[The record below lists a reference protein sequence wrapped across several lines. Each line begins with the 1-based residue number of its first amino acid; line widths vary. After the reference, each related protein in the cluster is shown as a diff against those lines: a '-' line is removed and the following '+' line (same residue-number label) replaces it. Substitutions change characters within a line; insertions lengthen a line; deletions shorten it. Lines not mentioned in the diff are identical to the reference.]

1 MAAPAASRFTL
12 TSSVLGR
19 TTAPY
24 TKFVTCALALLVLAH
39 SQWLVAADPERY
51 DIGRHASPAEIASWN
66 IDVKP
71 NGEGL
76 PVAQGNAVQGKV
88 LYDAQCAQ
96 CHGAGGI
103 GGPFGTLV
111 GRLPNDAFPFG
122 RDPGVAK
129 TIGNYWPY
137 ATTLIDYIRRAMP
150 FEAPGTLT
158 NAEVYGIVAYLLQEN
173 DILEPGTLLNQDNLA
188 TIRMPARDRF
198 VPDDR
203 RGGNEI
209 R

>member
-12 TSSVLGR
+12 TYFTRSR
-19 TTAPY
+19 TTTPY
-24 TKFVTCALALLVLAH
+24 TTSVACVLALLVLTH
-39 SQWLVAADPERY
+39 SQWIEAADPERY
-51 DIGRHASPAEIASWN
+51 DIGRQASPAEIASWN

-76 PVAQGNAVQGKV
+76 PVAQGNALQGKE

-96 CHGAGGI
+96 CHGVEGI

-111 GRLPNDAFPFG
+111 GRLPDDAFPFG

-137 ATTLIDYIRRAMP
+137 ATTLFDYIRRAMP
-150 FEAPGTLT
+150 FDAPGSLS
-158 NAEVYGIVAYLLQEN
+158 NKDVYSLVTYLLQEN
-173 DILEPGTLLNQDNLA
+173 DIIEPGTLLNQHNLA

>member
-1 MAAPAASRFTL
+1 L
-12 TSSVLGR
+12 
-19 TTAPY
+19 
-24 TKFVTCALALLVLAH
+24 
-39 SQWLVAADPERY
+39 AADPGRY
-51 DIGRHASPAEIASWN
+51 EIGRHATPAEIARWN

-76 PVAQGNAVQGKV
+76 PDAQGNAAQGKV
-88 LYDAQCAQ
+88 LYEDQCAQ
-96 CHGAGGI
+96 CHGVNGI

-111 GRLPNDAFPFG
+111 GRLPDDAFPFG
-122 RDPGVAK
+122 RDPGIAK

-137 ATTLIDYIRRAMP
+137 ATTLFDYIRRAMP
-150 FEAPGTLT
+150 FDAPGTLT
-158 NAEVYGIVAYLLQEN
+158 GADVYSLVAYLLQEN
-173 DILEPGTLLNQDNLA
+173 DIIEPSTVLSQQNLA
-188 TIRMPARDRF
+188 TIKMPARDRF